1 MVVHRDSVL
10 EANMMLRLRYLRL
23 QPSIFRNLTGITLT
37 VFEQLLDELRP
48 AFAAARRKRLNH
60 RDRQRAFGGGDDFD
74 LAVEDQFLLTI
85 FWLRHYPTQEVLGYL
100 FGVSDSTA
108 KRAVDRCLPLLEA
121 AGKDTMRLPDPGRG
135 RRKDLSTLLKDTP
148 DVAVII
154 DTFEQAVQRPQR
166 GQKRFYSGKKR
177 RHTLKSQV
185 AVDEVTGHIVDVAA
199 SLPGPTADIKVLQKS
214 KLLGRLSRQ
223 GVGALGDL
231 AYVGIGELHPKGL
244 GAAPRRKPRGQ
255 PRPLGDRRYNKA
267 FSRRRIV
274 VEHGIGR
281 LRRFQ
286 SLTQVDRHFR
296 KGHTARVRAAAG
308 LVNRML
314 DQKPAM

>member
-1 MVVHRDSVL
+1 MFRLS
-10 EANMMLRLRYLRL
+10 RLRAA
-23 QPSIFRNLTGITLT
+23 PAIFRTLTGITLAL
-37 VFEQLLDELRP
+37 FDQMLPPLRA
-48 AFAAARRKRLNH
+48 AFAAQRRRRLDRSN
-60 RDRQRAFGGGDDFD
+60 RQRAFGGGDDFD
-74 LAVEDQFLLTI
+74 LEPDDQFLLTI

-108 KRAVDRCLPLLEA
+108 KRAIDRCLPLLEA
-121 AGKDTMRLPDPGRG
+121 AGQDSMRLPDPGRG

-154 DTFEQAVQRPQR
+154 DTFEQPVQRPQR
-166 GQKRFYSGKKR
+166 RQKRFYSGKKK

-185 AVDEVTGHIVDVAA
+185 AVDEETGAIVDVAD
-199 SLPGPTADIKVLQKS
+199 SVPGPTADIKVLQKS
-214 KLLGRLSRQ
+214 KLLRRLPK
-223 GVGALGDL
+223 GVGGLGDL
-231 AYVGIGELHPKGL
+231 AYVGIADLHPEGL
-244 GAAPRRKPRGQ
+244 GATGRRKPRGQ
-255 PRPLGDRRYNKA
+255 PRSLSDRRYNKA

-286 SLTQVDRHFR
+286 ALTHTDRHFR
-296 KGHTARVRAAAG
+296 TGHTARVRAVAG

-314 DQKPAM
+314 SQKPAA